1 MWKALTE
8 ELIINVTFHSM
19 LQDIKDY
26 FRISFGSDLICN
38 KILKVISSRVWG
50 RIYIFYDNK
59 YTIKR
64 MCVWNVTG

>member
-1 MWKALTE
+1 MRKLLNE

-38 KILKVISSRVWG
+38 KILKVRSLRVWE
-50 RIYIFYDNK
+50 IFIFFMIINIQLK
-59 YTIKR
+59 EC
-64 MCVWNVTG
+64 MFEM